1 MSKITGIYSGT
12 APAPTLT
19 GNMMATWD
27 RQADR
32 VRSGL

>member
-1 MSKITGIYSGT
+1 MSKIAGIYSGT
-12 APAPTLT
+12 TPAHTLT

-27 RQADR
+27 GQADR